1 MIEAKRGG
9 AIVEAAASNFV
20 SATAD
25 RPFAASRMVE
35 AGPLT
40 IAIHFADHDL
50 EALFADAFY
59 PAPAS
64 QSASWSLF
72 VLSAAEGEPLPL
84 PGFSADEPEMRL
96 VESAERYCLWM
107 GRHSPSLYV
116 ADRPSR
122 RAVCWV
128 AGTGAIKAWERSRP
142 FLPALQAMLDDSPW
156 LAVHAAALALE
167 DRAILFA
174 GLGRAGK
181 TTLSLAG
188 LSAGWR
194 FLGDDYVLVD
204 TREQAPAVAPLFATA
219 RLRDDMVA
227 RFPNLAGARTAI
239 SHDFDERRHELS
251 LHQLPELRTGAA
263 RLERVLFLERSGHP
277 APDFAPIRRSKVLAA
292 MAANTFVATPG
303 AREPRLRKLTRLLM
317 AAPVVRF
324 DPGPRIEDA
333 LAALMAELR

>member
-9 AIVEAAASNFV
+9 AIAEAAV
-20 SATAD
+20 SDLVGATAD
-25 RPFAASRMVE
+25 RPFAASRIAEV
-35 AGPLT
+35 GPLT
-40 IAIHFADHDL
+40 VAIHFADHDL

-59 PAPAS
+59 PA
-64 QSASWSLF
+64 SATERGSWSLF
-72 VLSAAEGEPLPL
+72 VMAAAQGEALPL
-84 PGFSADEPEMRL
+84 PGFSASEPDMRL
-96 VESAERYCLWM
+96 VESADRYCLWM
-107 GRHSPSLYV
+107 GRHSPTLYV
-116 ADRPSR
+116 VDRPSL
-122 RAVCWV
+122 RAACWIS
-128 AGTGAIKAWERSRP
+128 GTGAVKAWERSRP

-156 LAVHAAALALE
+156 LAVHAAALAFD

-174 GLGRAGK
+174 GAGRAGK

-188 LSAGWR
+188 LGAGWR
-194 FLGDDYVLVD
+194 FIGDDYVLVD

-219 RLRDDMVA
+219 RLREDMVA

-239 SHDFDERRHELS
+239 SHDFDERRHELR
-251 LHQLPELRTGAA
+251 LRGFPGLRGGPA
-263 RLERVLFLERSGHP
+263 RLERLLFLERSGNP

-303 AREPRLRKLTRLLM
+303 AREPRLRKLSRLLT

-333 LAALMAELR
+333 LDALKGVLR

>member
-9 AIVEAAASNFV
+9 AIAEAAAADLV
-20 SATAD
+20 RATAE
-25 RPFAASRMVE
+25 RPFAASRVVE
-35 AGPLT
+35 VGPLT

-59 PAPAS
+59 PAA
-64 QSASWSLF
+64 ATERTSWSLF
-72 VLSAAEGEPLPL
+72 VVVAAEGEPLPL
-84 PGFSADEPEMRL
+84 PGFSASEPEMRL

-107 GRHSPSLYV
+107 GRHSPTLYV
-116 ADRPSR
+116 VDRPSR

-128 AGTGAIKAWERSRP
+128 AEKSAVKAWERSRP
-142 FLPALQAMLDDSPW
+142 FLPALQAILDDSPW
-156 LAVHAAALALE
+156 LAVHAAALGLE
-167 DRAILFA
+167 DRAILFP
-174 GLGRAGK
+174 GPGRAGK

-194 FLGDDYVLVD
+194 FIGDDYVLVD
-204 TREQAPAVAPLFATA
+204 CREQAPAVAPLFMTA

-227 RFPNLAGARTAI
+227 RFANLAGARAAI
-239 SHDFDERRHELS
+239 SHDFEEKRHELS
-251 LHQLPELRTGAA
+251 LRGIPELRAGAA

-277 APDFAPIRRSKVLAA
+277 APDVAPIRRSKVLAA

-303 AREPRLRKLTRLLM
+303 AREPRLRKLVRLLT

-324 DPGPRIEDA
+324 DPGPRIEGA
-333 LAALMAELR
+333 LATLMAGLR

>member
-9 AIVEAAASNFV
+9 AIVEAAASDFV
-20 SATAD
+20 RAAAD
-25 RPFAASRMVE
+25 RPFAASRLVE

-40 IAIHFADHDL
+40 IAIHFADRDL
-50 EALFADAFY
+50 EALFANAFY
-59 PAPAS
+59 PAPAACR
-64 QSASWSLF
+64 ASWSLF
-72 VLSAAEGEPLPL
+72 VLVAAEGEPAPL
-84 PGFSADEPEMRL
+84 PGFSANEPEMRL

-116 ADRPSR
+116 VDRPSR

-128 AGTGAIKAWERSRP
+128 AEKSAIKAWERSRP
-142 FLPALQAMLDDSPW
+142 FLPAVQAMFDDSPW
-156 LAVHAAALALE
+156 LAVHAAALGLE

-174 GLGRAGK
+174 GPGRAGK

-194 FLGDDYVLVD
+194 FIGDDYVLVD
-204 TREQAPAVAPLFATA
+204 TRVEAPAVAPLFATA
-219 RLRDDMVA
+219 RLRDDLVA

-251 LHQLPELRTGAA
+251 LRDIPELRTGAA
-263 RLERVLFLERSGHP
+263 RLERVLFLERS
-277 APDFAPIRRSKVLAA
+277 SKVLAA
-292 MAANTFVATPG
+292 MAANTFIATPG
-303 AREPRLRKLTRLLM
+303 AREPRLRKLSRLLM

-324 DPGPRIEDA
+324 DPGPQIEDA
-333 LAALMAELR
+333 LATLVADLR

>member
-9 AIVEAAASNFV
+9 PIVEAAASDFV
-20 SATAD
+20 SAAAD
-25 RPFAASRMVE
+25 RPFAASRLVE

-40 IAIHFADHDL
+40 IAIHFADRDL

-59 PAPAS
+59 PAPAAS
-64 QSASWSLF
+64 GASWSLF
-72 VLSAAEGEPLPL
+72 VLAAVEGEPLPL

-107 GRHSPSLYV
+107 GRHSLTLYV
-116 ADRPSR
+116 VDRPSR

-128 AGTGAIKAWERSRP
+128 ASTGAVKAWERSRP
-142 FLPALQAMLDDSPW
+142 FLPALQAMFDDSPW
-156 LAVHAAALALE
+156 LAVHAAALALK

-174 GLGRAGK
+174 GPGRAGK

-194 FLGDDYVLVD
+194 FIGDDYVLVD
-204 TREQAPAVAPLFATA
+204 TRLEAPAVAPLFATA

-251 LHQLPELRTGAA
+251 LRGFPELRGGPA
-263 RLERVLFLERSGHP
+263 RLERLLFLERSGHA
-277 APDFAPIRRSKVLAA
+277 APNVAPIRRSRVLAT

-303 AREPRLRKLTRLLM
+303 AREPRLRKLARLLT
-317 AAPVVRF
+317 ASPVVRF

-333 LAALMAELR
+333 LAELMVA

>member
-9 AIVEAAASNFV
+9 AIAEAAASDFV
-20 SATAD
+20 RATAD
-25 RPFAASRMVE
+25 RSFAASRIVE
-35 AGPLT
+35 VGPLT
-40 IAIHFADHDL
+40 IAIHFADHGL

-59 PAPAS
+59 PAPA
-64 QSASWSLF
+64 ARGACWSLF
-72 VLSAAEGEPLPL
+72 VLTAGESEPLPL
-84 PGFSADEPEMRL
+84 PGFSAEETDMRL

-116 ADRPSR
+116 VDRPSR

-128 AGTGAIKAWERSRP
+128 TEKSAVKAWERSRP
-142 FLPALQAMLDDSPW
+142 FLPALQAMFDDSPW
-156 LAVHAAALALE
+156 LAVHAAALALK

-174 GLGRAGK
+174 GPGRAGK

-188 LSAGWR
+188 LTAGWR
-194 FLGDDYVLVD
+194 FIGDDYVLVD

-251 LHQLPELRTGAA
+251 LQGISELRRGAA
-263 RLERVLFLERSGHP
+263 RLERLLFLERSGHP
-277 APDFAPIRRSKVLAA
+277 APDVAPIRLSKVLAA
-292 MAANTFVATPG
+292 MAANTFIATPG
-303 AREPRLRKLTRLLM
+303 AKESRLRKLLRLLT
-317 AAPVVRF
+317 AAPVARF
-324 DPGPRIEDA
+324 DPGPRVEDA
-333 LAALMAELR
+333 LAALRVGLG